1 THEPC
6 AEGTAG
12 NSRQR
17 EILSGS
23 VHSDARLVLEDTGDK
38 ISGNE
43 RDAWVTLSFCSN
55 KNPFILLHFTDSVY
69 PSLSHSLNHSIT
81 HSITQ
86 SLSLCPSFSPSLSLS
101 LSLSPSLTHLKTQ
114 AHTLS
119 PIAPHLPFL

>member
-69 PSLSHSLNHSIT
+69 PSLSHSLNHTLSHTLT
-81 HSITQ
+81 H
-86 SLSLCPSFSPSLSLS
+86 SLSLSHSFSLSLS
-101 LSLSPSLTHLKTQ
+101 LSLSFTV
-114 AHTLS
+114 
-119 PIAPHLPFL
+119 